1 MPCYQV
7 RTYSVEFKA
16 GNRAIFDAAVKA
28 LGWRFS
34 NVAADSDNVVAFEGG
49 MIKIDLAS
57 GKATVKELPGQ
68 TTYQDKLNA
77 LKRSYS
83 RQAINAASKR
93 MGWQVGTAVG
103 VQDKGRLMRRVG

>member
-1 MPCYQV
+1 MPCYEV

-28 LGWRFS
+28 LGWKS
-34 NVAADSDNVVAFEGG
+34 QNVSDGVVSFEGG
-49 MIKIDLAS
+49 NIIIDLNS
-57 GKATVKELPGQ
+57 GKATVREIPGQ
-68 TTYQDKLNA
+68 TTYQEKLNA

-83 RQAINAASKR
+83 RQAVNAAAKR

-103 VQDKGRLMRRVG
+103 VQDKGRLMKRVG